1 MVPRRALNNVV
12 WAGLMVGR
20 KEGASQNAPCCL
32 NAEQRGGF
40 SNLSKTHFQ
49 ASRSPS
55 SKMVSGACL
64 LFFCVQSGVSLG
76 GRSGSYM
83 VVSLCPSTYSRSA
96 GTGLAAASHKWLPNE
111 TFKLIKV

>member
-64 LFFCVQSGVSLG
+64 LFFCAKIGVFTQLQK
-76 GRSGSYM
+76 M
-83 VVSLCPSTYSRSA
+83 
-96 GTGLAAASHKWLPNE
+96 KNND
-111 TFKLIKV
+111 IKKIGVLKKYGFN